1 MVKRVSDP
9 ESLQAKASRSD
20 MQRNCETDDGLE
32 FVTALIIKSRLRYV
46 LRNMDRLFFFTIP
59 HFVSIRK
66 KSDGV
71 ALLNS
76 QVLSNGRSGKRV
88 TVSEVGKELLFPY
101 CFEQQTLPYHTTNEK
116 ALDD

>member
-1 MVKRVSDP
+1 MFYAIWIDS
-9 ESLQAKASRSD
+9 
-20 MQRNCETDDGLE
+20 
-32 FVTALIIKSRLRYV
+32 
-46 LRNMDRLFFFTIP
+46 FFTIP

-76 QVLSNGRSGKRV
+76 QVLSDGRSGKRV